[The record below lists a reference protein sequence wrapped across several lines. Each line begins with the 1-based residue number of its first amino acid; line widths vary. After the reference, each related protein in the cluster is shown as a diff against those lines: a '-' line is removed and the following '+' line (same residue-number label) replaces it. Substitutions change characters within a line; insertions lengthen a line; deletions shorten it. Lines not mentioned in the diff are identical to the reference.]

1 MTIVL
6 HSVAKDFPPGAKV
19 KFRNGRKYVDSS
31 HFDKSRLDENVEEK
45 LELKVRYSSIM
56 RLITFKEKCP

>member
-31 HFDKSRLDENVEEK
+31 HFDKGRLDEKVEEK
-45 LELKVRYSSIM
+45 LELKVLKNY
-56 RLITFKEKCP
+56 LKKFY